1 MRKLILL
8 CAYATFWGGSFLVN
22 PAFSRGDEVEPGQI
36 PAVDVGP
43 EATNGESTGDTGIG
57 ETAGGADAKRPL
69 TNDPAGMKR
78 LNPKYNAWI
87 DPKFKRVVVDGEVCL
102 TEGQLEMFACLK
114 GTKEHESI
122 VAVDCKAYI
131 LHAALLAVGAEQ
143 GTPVRFSPTYQAASG
158 TPIDIQVV
166 WTDAKGVHR
175 VDAKNWVKN
184 SQTGKT
190 LADTWVFAGSGF
202 YEDEDTKVKHYMA
215 EGGDLI
221 CVSNFPSAMLDLPI
235 ESSQSNSA
243 LAFVANTKEIPPR
256 GTKVRLVL
264 TPRQQAAAK

>member
-1 MRKLILL
+1 
-8 CAYATFWGGSFLVN
+8 
-22 PAFSRGDEVEPGQI
+22 
-36 PAVDVGP
+36 
-43 EATNGESTGDTGIG
+43 
-57 ETAGGADAKRPL
+57 
-69 TNDPAGMKR
+69 MKR
-78 LNPKYNAWI
+78 LNPNYDAWI

-122 VAVDCKAYI
+122 VAVDCKAYM

-143 GTPVRFSPTYQAASG
+143 GAPVRFSPSYKAASG

-175 VDAKNWVKN
+175 ANAQDWVKN
-184 SQTGKT
+184 SQTSKT
-190 LADTWVFAGSGF
+190 LSENWVFAGSGF

-243 LAFVANTKEIPPR
+243 LTFVANTEVIPPR

-264 TPRQQAAAK
+264 TPRPKAAEKP

>member
-1 MRKLILL
+1 VQS
-8 CAYATFWGGSFLVN
+8 AA
-22 PAFSRGDEVEPGQI
+22 D
-36 PAVDVGP
+36 DVTGP
-43 EATNGESTGDTGIG
+43 ELSGNKAEDGEDDASAKDK
-57 ETAGGADAKRPL
+57 TAPPKKPLAK
-69 TNDPAGMKR
+69 DPPGMKR
-78 LNPKYNAWI
+78 LNPIYDAWI
-87 DPKFKRVVVDGEVCL
+87 DPKFKRVVVDGEICL
-102 TEGQLEMFACLK
+102 TAGQLEMFACLK

-122 VAVDCKAYI
+122 VAVDCKAFM

-143 GTPVRFSPTYQAASG
+143 GAPVRFSPSYKPASG

-175 VDAKNWVKN
+175 ANAQDWVKN
-184 SQTGKT
+184 SQTDKT
-190 LADTWVFAGSGF
+190 LSEPWVFAGSGF
-202 YEDEDTKVKHYMA
+202 YEDEDTKIKHYMA

-243 LAFVANTKEIPPR
+243 LTFVANTEVIPPR

-264 TPRQQAAAK
+264 TPRLKAVEKK